1 MEALTICSVVICT
14 RNQCAKL
21 ANVLDSIVAT
31 AKPDGLDWE
40 LLIVDNGSSDDTEAT
55 IARFADRLPIE
66 RVWEPA
72 AGLSNARNAGVA
84 RAQGRHIIWTDDDVL
99 VTDHWLTAFLD
110 AFERHPD
117 AAVFAGRVTPVLL
130 PPTPAWFE
138 RARPDLHYLL
148 AARDFGP
155 VTLPLSVAGDR
166 LPFGASFAV
175 RTAEQKQ
182 FAYDPDL
189 GVAPGRR
196 RGGEETAVV
205 TAILNAG
212 HDGWWVPGGEV
223 EHLIGSDRQTTA
235 YIDQFYAAMGES
247 WARSSG
253 LRRAPLATRAKVAI
267 GAIRHAVA
275 RIVGVPSWVR
285 YRSSLAFHRG
295 ALAWFSTRA
304 DGQK

>member
-1 MEALTICSVVICT
+1 LTTCSVIICT

-31 AKPDGLDWE
+31 AKPHGLEWE
-40 LLIVDNGSSDDTEAT
+40 LLVVDNGSSDGTTAT
-55 IARFADRLPIE
+55 IDRFAARLPIV
-66 RVWEPA
+66 RVWEPI

-84 RAQGRHIIWTDDDVL
+84 RARGRHIIWTDDDVL
-99 VTDHWLTAFLD
+99 VAEKWLVAYIEAFD
-110 AFERHPD
+110 RHPD

-138 RARPDLHYLL
+138 RARGDLHFLL

-155 VTLPLSVAGDR
+155 DPVPLSVAADR

-175 RTAEQKQ
+175 RTVEQQQ
-182 FAYDPDL
+182 FLYDPDL

-205 TAILNAG
+205 TAILDAG
-212 HDGWWVPGGEV
+212 HSGWWVPGGEV
-223 EHLIGSDRQTTA
+223 KHLIGSDRQTTA
-235 YIDQFYAAMGES
+235 YIDQFYAAMGEG
-247 WARSSG
+247 WARSAE
-253 LRRAPLATRAKVAI
+253 LTRAPLATRAKFI
-267 GAIRHAVA
+267 GGTVRHAVA
-275 RIVGVPSWVR
+275 RAAGHKSWVR

-295 ALAWFSTRA
+295 VLAWFAANPRVA
-304 DGQK
+304 